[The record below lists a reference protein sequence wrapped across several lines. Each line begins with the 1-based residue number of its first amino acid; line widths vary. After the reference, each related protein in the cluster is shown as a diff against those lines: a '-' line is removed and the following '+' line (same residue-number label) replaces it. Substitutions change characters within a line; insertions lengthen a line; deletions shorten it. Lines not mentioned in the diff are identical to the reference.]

1 MHILRKNFQY
11 NKNIT
16 YNSINGVEIIQFNNL
31 KKYESIISHGFTTRI
46 GGVSTGECSSL
57 NMGFN
62 RNDTRENVL
71 ENYRRVASAL
81 NIDCNNMVLSKQVH
95 DSKIKSVDEED
106 RGKGIFKENDL
117 HGYDGL
123 MTDKRNVALV
133 TFYADCV
140 PLLFFDPEK
149 KVIAESHSGWR
160 GTLKEIAKETIIA
173 MNREYGCNA
182 ENIIAA
188 IGPSIGECCFEVG
201 KEVYDEFKAR
211 HQDIDEYCKWLNDDN
226 LKIDL
231 QRFIKRTMINQGIRE
246 ENICMSEICTKCN
259 NDIFFSHRGDNGRT
273 GSMTSIMQ
281 LL

>member
-1 MHILRKNFQY
+1 MKEIFERNE
-11 NKNIT
+11 NIT
-16 YNSINGVEIIQFNNL
+16 YNSINGVEFIQFNNL

-62 RNDTRENVL
+62 RKDTRENVL
-71 ENYRRVASAL
+71 ENYRRVAEVL
-81 NIDCNNMVLSKQVH
+81 NIDCSNMVLSKQVH
-95 DSKIKSVDEED
+95 DSKIKTVDEED
-106 RGKGIFKENDL
+106 RGKGIFKESDIF
-117 HGYDGL
+117 GYDGL
-123 MTDKRNVALV
+123 MTNKRNVALV

-160 GTLKEIAKETIIA
+160 GTLKEIAKETVIA
-173 MNREYGCNA
+173 MHKEYGCRV
-182 ENIIAA
+182 EDIITA

-201 KEVYDEFKAR
+201 KEVYEEFKAK
-211 HQDIDEYCKWLNDDN
+211 HHDIDVFCKWLNEDK

-231 QRFIKRTMINQGIRE
+231 QSFIKRTMLKQGVRE
-246 ENICMSEICTKCN
+246 ENICMSGICTKCN
-259 NDIFFSHRGDNGRT
+259 NDIFFSHRGDNGKT
-273 GSMTSIMQ
+273 GSLTAIMQ

>member
-1 MHILRKNFQY
+1 MYILSKIFQC

-16 YNSINGVEIIQFNNL
+16 YNSINGVEFVQFNNL

-46 GGVSTGECSSL
+46 GGVSSGECSSL

-62 RNDTRENVL
+62 RKDTRENVL
-71 ENYRRVASAL
+71 ENYRRAAAVL
-81 NIDCNNMVLSKQVH
+81 NIDCSNMVLSKQVH
-95 DSKIKSVDEED
+95 DSKIKLVNEKD
-106 RGKGIFKENDL
+106 RGKGIFKESDL
-117 HGYDGL
+117 YGYDGL

-149 KVIAESHSGWR
+149 KVIAGSHSGWR
-160 GTLKEIAKETIIA
+160 GTLKEIAKETINA
-173 MNREYGCNA
+173 MNKEYGCNA
-182 ENIIAA
+182 EDILAA

-201 KEVYDEFKAR
+201 KEVYDGFKAK
-211 HQDIDEYCKWLNDDN
+211 HQDIDEYCTWLNDDK

-231 QRFIKRTMINQGIRE
+231 QRFIKRTMLNQGVRE
-246 ENICMSEICTKCN
+246 ENICISGICTKCN
-259 NDIFFSHRGDNGRT
+259 NDIFFSHRGDNGKT